1 MDRDDPKKPEFATWR
16 SYQRFAQGVRHGR
29 RYVYEPIARAFLDT
43 VSATLRDRDVE
54 VPKGTILYRAQ
65 QGIDYADYTDESGTV
80 IEGIEPV
87 AFGAQRMKPLTTK
100 AFEGRANATGIAVLY
115 LAIAAETAIA
125 EVRPWLG
132 SELSV
137 AQFRVLRD
145 LKVIDLTRG
154 HDKSSL
160 DLMNFAVLS
169 GEREATPKEK
179 EKAVWTDIDAAFSR
193 PVMAHGDTAEYV
205 PTQILAELF
214 ASLGY
219 EGLIYRSNFGDD
231 GYNLALFDIDAA
243 KAINAA
249 PYRVTDVKVCFEE
262 YGNRWF
268 SREEPKS
275 GA

>member
-1 MDRDDPKKPEFATWR
+1 MDQDDPKKPEFATWS

-65 QGIDYADYTDESGTV
+65 QGIDYGDHTDESGTV
-80 IEGIEPV
+80 IESVVPV
-87 AFGAQRMKPLTTK
+87 AFGPERMKPLTTK

-160 DLMNFAVLS
+160 ELMNFTVLL
-169 GEREATPKEK
+169 GEREATPEEK
-179 EKAVWTDIDAAFSR
+179 QKAVWTDIDAAFSR
-193 PVMAHGDTAEYV
+193 PVTAHGDSAEYV

-219 EGLIYRSNFGDD
+219 EGLIYRSNFGDE

-249 PYRVTDVKVCFEE
+249 PYRVTGVKVCFEE

>member
-1 MDRDDPKKPEFATWR
+1 MDRDDPTKPEFADWR
-16 SYQRFAQGVRHGR
+16 SYQRFAQGVRRGR
-29 RYVYEPIARAFLDT
+29 RYVWEPVARAFLET
-43 VSATLRDRDVE
+43 VSATLHDRDVE

-87 AFGAQRMKPLTTK
+87 AFGPQRMKPLATK
-100 AFEGRANATGIAVLY
+100 AVEGRANASGIAVLY
-115 LAIAAETAIA
+115 LSIAAETAIA

-160 DLMNFAVLS
+160 EQMIFARLS
-169 GEREATPKEK
+169 GEREATPEEK
-179 EKAVWTDIDAAFSR
+179 QKAVWTDIDAAFSR
-193 PVMAHGDTAEYV
+193 PVTAHGDSAEYV

-214 ASLGY
+214 RSLGY
-219 EGLIYRSNFGDD
+219 EGLIYRSNFGDE
-231 GYNLALFDIDAA
+231 GYNLALFDLDST

-249 PYRVTDVKVCFEE
+249 PYPVTGVKVCFEE
-262 YGNRWF
+262 CGNRWF
-268 SREEPKS
+268 SRDESEA
-275 GA
+275 GV